1 MEKRMK
7 SILLYL
13 EEDIYDW
20 VRDYARKQGTNM
32 SFVIGEM
39 VRKSVLELQGNK
51 SRQQS

>member
-20 VRDYARKQGTNM
+20 VRDYAKKQGTNM

-39 VRKSVLELQGNK
+39 VRKAVLELQSNK
-51 SRQQS
+51 LNQQR